1 MRPANLALA
10 LLLVAISSGAHA
22 EVVSSAPGGFAI
34 SETVTI
40 KSPAKQV
47 YAALGKI
54 GRWWSSQHTVTG
66 DARNMHLDLAA
77 NGCFCEKGSDGRERI
92 HMAVVD
98 IQPNEQVR
106 LRGALGPL
114 QGQGVEGALT
124 WVIKPSD
131 GGVSLTQGYNVGG
144 YMPDGLDKVA
154 PHVDQVLH
162 EQLMRFKSFVET
174 GSPETETK

>member
-1 MRPANLALA
+1 MKLIKLALA
-10 LLLVAISSGAHA
+10 LVLIALSNNAQAD
-22 EVVSSAPGGFAI
+22 VVSSSPTGFAV

-40 KSPAKQV
+40 KAPAKQV

-54 GRWWSSQHTVTG
+54 GRWWSSKHTVTG
-66 DARNMHLDLAA
+66 DAKNMHLDL
-77 NGCFCEKGSDGRERI
+77 NVKGCFCEKGSDGRERI

-114 QGQGVEGALT
+114 QGQGVGGALT
-124 WVIKPSD
+124 WAIKPID
-131 GGVSLTQGYNVGG
+131 GGVSFTQSYNVGG

-162 EQLMRFKSFVET
+162 EQLTRFKSFIET
-174 GSPETETK
+174 GSPETQDK